1 MYDACLNIGSVSG
14 GGYNIATVVVMKNL
28 FIAIV
33 IAALAAWA
41 VGGAIER
48 WFDVSI
54 HFSDQLMTP
63 FDGLVV
69 FLVLAVVFAII
80 GFIVAISM
88 VGALILGVM
97 AAAAGLLVF
106 GIGLF
111 WPVLLVVALVMMI
124 RASNRSSTSHRAS
137 P

>member
-1 MYDACLNIGSVSG
+1 
-14 GGYNIATVVVMKNL
+14 MKNL

-111 WPVLLVVALVMMI
+111 WPVLLVVVLVMMI

>member
-1 MYDACLNIGSVSG
+1 MYDACLNIGGVSG